1 MTKKTV
7 IVTGAGRGLGLAITK
22 SLLADGYYV
31 VAISRSET
39 AEITKLSDSNEAC
52 EFRQY
57 DLLNTDDIA
66 DLSKSII
73 RDTSENNRPTIYGLV
88 NNAAVGAD
96 GVLGTMHVT
105 DIEKTIAINVLAP
118 ILLAKYFSR
127 AMMMTATKGRIV
139 NVGSII
145 GSTGYSGL
153 SVYGATKAAMDG
165 FSRSLSREVGKRGIT
180 VNTVAPGYMET
191 EMTVGLLEK
200 LDTIK
205 RRSALKQF
213 ARPEDVAA
221 MVSHI
226 MGPMGE
232 RITGT
237 VLTVDGGSTA

>member
-22 SLLADGYYV
+22 ALLADGYYV
-31 VAISRSET
+31 VAVSRSET
-39 AEITKLSDSNEAC
+39 AEITKLSEANDAC

-57 DLLNTDDIA
+57 DLLNTDGIA
-66 DLSKSII
+66 HFSKAII
-73 RDTSENNRPTIYGLV
+73 RDTSENNRPTIYGLI

-96 GVLGTMHVT
+96 GVLGTMHIT

-127 AMMMTATKGRIV
+127 AMMMTATKGRII

-191 EMTVGLLEK
+191 DMTVGLLEK

-221 MVSHI
+221 MVTHI

-237 VLTVDGGSTA
+237 ILTVDAGSTA